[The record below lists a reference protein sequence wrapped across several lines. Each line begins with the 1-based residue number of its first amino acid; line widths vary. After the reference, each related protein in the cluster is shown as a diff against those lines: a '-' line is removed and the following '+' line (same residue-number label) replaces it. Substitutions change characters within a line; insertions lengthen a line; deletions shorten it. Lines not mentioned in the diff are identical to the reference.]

1 LLKELKTNMNFRG
14 LVHQTLKPLHRGV
27 LEMTLPDGQ
36 VWRFGG
42 LAKAPMARIAIRDE
56 NFFRRT
62 VLFGPIGFAESHVAG
77 EWDSPDLT
85 AVVAFF
91 ITNAEDSPAMETRAR
106 RRRGPVD
113 LLSAYNR
120 FIHTRRP
127 NSILKSRDNIRE
139 HYDLSN
145 EFFALWLDETMT
157 YSSALFEPNDL
168 SLKDAQIK
176 KYDALC
182 QKLRLKAGDRVL
194 EIGTGWG
201 GFSMHAASTYGCRV
215 VTTTISKQQ
224 HDEATKRIAEVGLA
238 QRIDVRLDDYRH
250 LTGRFDK
257 IASIEML
264 EAVGDRYVDGYFEKC
279 SSLLT
284 PNGLLGIQAILC
296 PDQQYDIIKRGVD
309 FIQKHIFPGS
319 LLMSM
324 GRILDA
330 TGKTQ
335 TLNLLEYHDMAP
347 HYAKTLRLWREA
359 FDARLAGVRA
369 LGFDEAFLRKWRYY
383 LSYCEAAFATR
394 HITVAQIVFTKFGNL
409 SLNAGSPIE
418 DLTIARAR

>member
-1 LLKELKTNMNFRG
+1 MEGQRNDNMNFRG
-14 LVHQTLKPLHRGV
+14 LVYQTLKPLQRGA
-27 LEMTLPDGQ
+27 LEMTLPCGQ

-42 LAKAPMARIAIRDE
+42 LSRVPMAKVIIRDE

-77 EWDSPDLT
+77 EWDSPDLV
-85 AVVAFF
+85 AVVSFF
-91 ITNAEDSPAMETRAR
+91 IANAEDSPAMETRSR
-106 RRRGPVD
+106 RRQGPVD
-113 LLSAYNR
+113 LLSIYNR
-120 FIHTRRP
+120 FIHSRRP
-127 NSILKSRDNIRE
+127 NSILKSRENIRE

-157 YSSALFEPNDL
+157 YSSALFEPGEL
-168 SLKDAQIK
+168 SLQAAQIK

-182 QKLRLKAGDRVL
+182 QKLRLAPGDRVL

-201 GFSMHAASTYGCRV
+201 GFSIHAASTYGCRI
-215 VTTTISKQQ
+215 VTTTISEQQ
-224 HDEATKRIAEVGLA
+224 HREACKRIAEAGLA
-238 QRIDVRLDDYRH
+238 DRIEVRLDDYRH

-296 PDQQYDIIKRGVD
+296 PDQQYEILKRGVD

-324 GRILDA
+324 QRILAA
-330 TGKTQ
+330 TGRTQ
-335 TLNLLEYHDMAP
+335 AMNLLAYQDMAP

-359 FDARLAGVRA
+359 FDRRLDDVRA

-394 HITVAQIVFTKFGNL
+394 HITVAQIIFTKFGNL
-409 SLNAGSPIE
+409 SLNAGSPIS
-418 DLTIARAR
+418 DLLIAQAR